1 MPQRSVT
8 SGRSLVLVT
17 ISIGALSLFGCSSGG
32 SSTPLGGTA
41 GDNGGSAGSSTGAS
55 AGDTGAAGASTA
67 GSAGSQGG
75 GSAGASTTGSA
86 GASIT
91 GSAGAG
97 AAGMSGG
104 GGAGGASV
112 TSPDGGT
119 MTGSAGASG
128 GRPSGPSAAC
138 GKDAPTDAIGKA
150 VRHDLVVAN
159 LAAEYVP
166 AYVNRYYYT
175 TLPTGF
181 DPTKQYPVVFY
192 GQGCGQ
198 TGSEG
203 SSWTSGHFLTDIF
216 YVQLIPATVTGATV
230 VPSDGSPGCFQAGKQ
245 GGADSPDG
253 PYFDQVLAQIE
264 QTYCIDTGKMY
275 VSGSS
280 SGAWL
285 SNYLA
290 CARGNVLRG
299 ATADSGGLQQ
309 AHGTCT
315 GGAAIMEMP
324 GDSTSSI
331 VTINNMMYDI
341 GVGPA
346 RDTFIAAN
354 GCSTTPTA
362 TMSFGAANGCMV
374 YGNCSSPVV
383 WCNVGGAH
391 QSGQS
396 YIADS
401 SWAFWM
407 TLQ

>member
-1 MPQRSVT
+1 M
-8 SGRSLVLVT
+8 T
-17 ISIGALSLFGCSSGG
+17 ISVGALSVFGCSSGG
-32 SSTPLGGTA
+32 SGTPIGGTA
-41 GDNGGSAGSSTGAS
+41 GNSGGSAGATTAGA
-55 AGDTGAAGASTA
+55 AGDSGGSAGASTG

-75 GSAGASTTGSA
+75 GSAGASTGGSA
-86 GASIT
+86 GAST
-91 GSAGAG
+91 GGAAGAG
-97 AAGMSGG
+97 TAGMSGG
-104 GGAGGASV
+104 AGATVVA
-112 TSPDGGT
+112 PDGGT
-119 MTGSAGASG
+119 MTGTAGSG

-138 GKDAPTDAIGKA
+138 GKDAPTDPIGKA
-150 VRHDLVVAN
+150 VMHN
-159 LAAEYVP
+159 LMVTNIASKYMP
-166 AYVNRYYYT
+166 AYVSRYYYT
-175 TLPTGF
+175 TLPTMF

-203 SSWTSGHFLTDIF
+203 SSWTSGHFLTDVF

-264 QTYCIDTGKMY
+264 QTYCIDTGKLY

-299 ATADSGGLQQ
+299 ATADSGGLQHD
-309 AHGTCT
+309 HGTCT

-331 VTINNMMYDI
+331 VGGFDI

-354 GCSTTPTA
+354 GCSTTPTS
-362 TMSFGAANGCMV
+362 TMAFGNANGCMV
-374 YGNCSSPVV
+374 YGNCTSPVV
-383 WCNVGGAH
+383 WCNVGGGH
-391 QSGQS
+391 QSGQGF
-396 YIADS
+396 IADS

>member
-1 MPQRSVT
+1 M
-8 SGRSLVLVT
+8 SG
-17 ISIGALSLFGCSSGG
+17 
-32 SSTPLGGTA
+32 
-41 GDNGGSAGSSTGAS
+41 
-55 AGDTGAAGASTA
+55 
-67 GSAGSQGG
+67 
-75 GSAGASTTGSA
+75 
-86 GASIT
+86 
-91 GSAGAG
+91 GAG
-97 AAGMSGG
+97 AT
-104 GGAGGASV
+104 V

-119 MTGSAGASG
+119 TTAGTAGSG

-150 VRHDLVVAN
+150 VRHDLMVTN
-159 LAAEYVP
+159 LAAKYVP
-166 AYVNRYYYT
+166 AYVSRYYYT
-175 TLPTGF
+175 TLPTNF
-181 DPTKQYPVVFY
+181 DATKQYPVVFY

-203 SSWTSGHFLTDIF
+203 SSWTSGHFLSDIF

-299 ATADSGGLQQ
+299 ATADSGGLQ
-309 AHGTCT
+309 HDHPTCT

-331 VTINNMMYDI
+331 VGGFDI

-346 RDTFIAAN
+346 RDTFIATN
-354 GCSTTPTA
+354 GCSTTPTS
-362 TMSFGAANGCMV
+362 TMAFGAANGCMV

-383 WCNVGGAH
+383 WCNVGGGH
-391 QSGQS
+391 QSGQGF
-396 YIADS
+396 IAES

-407 TLQ
+407 TLK

>member
-1 MPQRSVT
+1 
-8 SGRSLVLVT
+8 
-17 ISIGALSLFGCSSGG
+17 
-32 SSTPLGGTA
+32 
-41 GDNGGSAGSSTGAS
+41 
-55 AGDTGAAGASTA
+55 
-67 GSAGSQGG
+67 
-75 GSAGASTTGSA
+75 
-86 GASIT
+86 
-91 GSAGAG
+91 
-97 AAGMSGG
+97 MSGG
-104 GGAGGASV
+104 TGGTIVIA
-112 TSPDGGT
+112 PDGGT
-119 MTGSAGASG
+119 MTGTAGSG

-138 GKDAPTDAIGKA
+138 GKDAPPDAIGKA
-150 VRHDLVVAN
+150 VMHNLTVTN
-159 LAAEYVP
+159 LAAKYMP
-166 AYVNRYYYT
+166 AYVSRYYYT
-175 TLPTGF
+175 TLPTNF

-203 SSWTSGHFLTDIF
+203 SSWTSGHFLSDIF

-290 CARGNVLRG
+290 CARGNILRG
-299 ATADSGGLQQ
+299 ATADSGGLQHD
-309 AHGTCT
+309 HGTCT

-324 GDSTSSI
+324 GDSTSS
-331 VTINNMMYDI
+331 VVDGVDI

-346 RDTFIAAN
+346 RDTFIATN
-354 GCSTTPTA
+354 GCSTTPTSTMTFGTA
-362 TMSFGAANGCMV
+362 TGCLV

-383 WCNVGGAH
+383 WCNVGGQH
-391 QSGQS
+391 QSGQG
-396 YIADS
+396 YIAES